1 MWLRA
6 GLAAA
11 LLAGLAG
18 CESSVDRL
26 RTAIC
31 RRTLP
36 ALVPADANPRLL
48 SVGRGPAPDSVR
60 LDYLTGH
67 QPHRIVCAFDQGAGL
82 TGLVVDQKAV
92 TGGALYLLRRYYL
105 DTPDAEANDPAG
117 SGPGHPTG
125 SP

>member
-6 GLAAA
+6 GIAAA
-11 LLAGLAG
+11 VLAGLAG

-26 RTAIC
+26 RTTIC

-48 SVGRGPAPDSVR
+48 SVGRGPGPDSVR
-60 LDYLTGH
+60 LDYQTGR

-82 TGLVVDQKAV
+82 TGIVIDRQPV
-92 TGGALYLLRRYYL
+92 TGGALYLLKHYYL
-105 DTPDAEANDPAG
+105 DTPDAAANDPAV
-117 SGPGHPTG
+117 S
-125 SP
+125 SSRR